1 MNASKNTGRWPLQ
14 VFLRVERET
23 HRWLVHYLF
32 YRRLLRFIHS
42 SAFRP
47 ATPVNYMQFLQS
59 LGQDRVELA
68 TFPSRGSP
76 FAEMHTFSATSEQDA
91 DRISS
96 YKGGLTAGGLVF
108 VLLMLPRKDLEQL
121 WKQNSAQT
129 SKVNRWRQFSWKTPR
144 SSESQTSITSYFCVA
159 ERSLFT

>member
-14 VFLRVERET
+14 VFLQVERET

-32 YRRLLRFIHS
+32 YRRLLCFIQS
-42 SAFRP
+42 SAFTVFFFFFPRP
-47 ATPVNYMQFLQS
+47 ATPVNYMRFLQS
-59 LGQDRVELA
+59 PGQDRVEVA
-68 TFPSRGSP
+68 TFPSWGSLI
-76 FAEMHTFSATSEQDA
+76 AEMYTFSATSEQDA

-108 VLLMLPRKDLEQL
+108 VLLMLPRKDLKQL

-129 SKVNRWRQFSWKTPR
+129 LKVNRWRQFSCKTPR
-144 SSESQTSITSYFCVA
+144 SSESQTSITS
-159 ERSLFT
+159 

>member
-14 VFLRVERET
+14 VFLQVERET

-32 YRRLLRFIHS
+32 YRRLLHFIQS
-42 SAFRP
+42 SAFTFFLFFSRP
-47 ATPVNYMQFLQS
+47 ATPVNCMWFLQS

-68 TFPSRGSP
+68 TFASWGSLI
-76 FAEMHTFSATSEQDA
+76 AEMYTFSATSEQDA

-108 VLLMLPRKDLEQL
+108 VLLMFPRKDLKQL

-129 SKVNRWRQFSWKTPR
+129 SKVNRWRQFSCKTPR
-144 SSESQTSITSYFCVA
+144 SSESQTSITS
-159 ERSLFT
+159 